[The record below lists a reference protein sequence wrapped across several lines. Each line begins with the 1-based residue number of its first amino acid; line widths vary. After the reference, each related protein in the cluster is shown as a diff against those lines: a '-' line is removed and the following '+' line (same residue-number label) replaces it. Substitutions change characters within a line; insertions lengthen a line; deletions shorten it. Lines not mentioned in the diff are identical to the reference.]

1 MIKYAVDTQKRGPKL
16 KKLTIERRNELFD
29 DCWYSEE
36 RALRRFAKEEFGKLI
51 IKSPRRVK
59 IPPKLRPK
67 RGRRPY
73 IKISKW
79 LSKLKKKYRHTYG
92 HNQIYVFSNDEKC
105 IYVGRTTRSMRGGGG
120 KWRASYYRKSKYIQ
134 FFIVKNERNL
144 AKAECLAVHIY
155 QPTENRCKPSS
166 KKYWATCPVHERLD
180 AVYYNLKDFAKL
192 LRHRYRTSY

>member
-1 MIKYAVDTQKRGPKL
+1 MTRPVSKKFNENVNKFLKYEELMLKYAVDTQKRGPKL

-105 IYVGRTTRSMRGGGG
+105 I
-120 KWRASYYRKSKYIQ
+120 SYSFAAKFSRRFCICGA
-134 FFIVKNERNL
+134 IVLQN
-144 AKAECLAVHIY
+144 
-155 QPTENRCKPSS
+155 PSG
-166 KKYWATCPVHERLD
+166 
-180 AVYYNLKDFAKL
+180 YNTQHLTAHVQDKL
-192 LRHRYRTSY
+192 PNTS